1 MKTRILRT
9 TLIIFCISFTATA
22 QNSKN
27 LAEMLRYH
35 KDSKLLIIHAD
46 DMGLSHS
53 VNMATLQAF
62 ESKGITSG
70 SIMVPC
76 PWALE
81 IADHIKTH
89 PGIDA
94 GIHITLTAEWDKYKW
109 DGVSSSDQISSLL
122 DENGYF
128 FASVEEVGKNA
139 IVAEVEK
146 EINAQIEKLISIG
159 VNPTHIDTHMGSV
172 LAKPELVLAYLN
184 LSEKYQLP
192 VLFPREYTSW
202 LPPEIAANFS
212 KKLFLLDNLFMIEP
226 QMITGKWFDAY
237 KKGVENL
244 KPGLNQIIVHL
255 AIDNEEMRAISTGD
269 YGSEWRQRDLD
280 LVQSKEFKDLL
291 RANNVI
297 LITWGQIR
305 DVMQKK

>member
-1 MKTRILRT
+1 MKTRILAIP
-9 TLIIFCISFTATA
+9 LIFCISLTTAA
-22 QNSKN
+22 QTGKN
-27 LAEMLRYH
+27 LAEMLGYP

-53 VNMATLQAF
+53 VNTATIQAF

-81 IADHIKTH
+81 IADHIKAH

-94 GIHITLTAEWDKYKW
+94 GIHIALTAEWDKYKW

-128 FASVEEVGKNA
+128 FPSVEEVGKNA
-139 IVAEVEK
+139 IVSEAEK
-146 EINAQIEKLISIG
+146 EMNAQIEKLISFG

-172 LAKPELVLAYLN
+172 LAKPGLVLAYLN

-192 VLFPREYTSW
+192 VLFPREYTSL

-212 KKLFLLDNLFMIEP
+212 KKCFLLDNLFMIEP
-226 QMITGKWFDAY
+226 QMITGTWFDAY

-244 KPGLNQIIVHL
+244 KPGLNQIIVHV

-291 RANNVI
+291 KANNII

-305 DVMQKK
+305 DLIQKK